1 MAENYPLVSAA
12 SGGTGPQQHPHHV
25 PDPHTPMVRP
35 HRGTIAS
42 TTVEKLFRVGYYEIL
57 KTIGQGNFAVVKSA
71 RHHITKS
78 KVSQGCIMDAWD
90 DNDEEAAVGSGRIGG

>member
-1 MAENYPLVSAA
+1 
-12 SGGTGPQQHPHHV
+12 
-25 PDPHTPMVRP
+25 MVRP

-78 KVSQGCIMDAWD
+78 KVSHTSVQAGSR
-90 DNDEEAAVGSGRIGG
+90 ERAAF